1 MQVIDIVCDGVH
13 RLVPTTDSETLNNW
27 FEKGYKMYKVD
38 GKPVIKEVKTENTVG
53 HIVDAELREA
63 IMQANAQNTV
73 NDITKSVTETY
84 NKVAAT
90 K

>member
-13 RLVPTTDSETLNNW
+13 RLVPTTDSDTLNHW
-27 FEKGYKMYKVD
+27 IGLGYKMHKVN

-53 HIVDAELREA
+53 HIIDTELREA
-63 IMQANAQNTV
+63 IMQANAQNAV
-73 NDITKSVTETY
+73 NDITKSVTDTY